1 MRMVGESARQ
11 MAGAGGRARPWL
23 SGCTL
28 AVALSVCPSVRLPA
42 QDNPA
47 VRSAVQLAGEGR
59 GDSARVLVASILTH
73 SRPGDSTWV
82 EALYWRARL
91 AATGDTAERDL
102 RRVAIEYSGSKYADD
117 ALLQLSQLAL
127 AAGNP
132 ASALELSTR
141 LRSDYPGSELR
152 ARAALWAARAAFD
165 VGEPRTACMYLDTAK
180 TEAAADVE
188 FGNQVHFY
196 EARCTAA
203 VLAAPAPAMDSSAA
217 RPGRDS
223 AASPA
228 PAPPTAAVP
237 PAPVATARRGFE
249 VQVAA
254 TRSSREAQTVVRRLT
269 RARRAAHVVAGTD
282 GLFRVRVGPF
292 ASLQTADSAAKSLR
306 RIVGGSP
313 FPVRLP

>member
-1 MRMVGESARQ
+1 MKT
-11 MAGAGGRARPWL
+11 GRARHPRSWL
-23 SGCTL
+23 AGCTL
-28 AVALSVCPSVRLPA
+28 AVALTVRPSVHLCA

-47 VRSAVQLAGEGR
+47 VRAAVLLAAEGH

-91 AATGDTAERDL
+91 AATGDSAERDL
-102 RRVAIEYSGSKYADD
+102 RRVAIEYSDSKYADD

-141 LRSDYPGSELR
+141 LRSDYPGSDLR

-165 VGEPRTACMYLDTAK
+165 VGEPRKACMYLDTAK
-180 TEAAADVE
+180 TEAASDVE

-203 VLAAPAPAMDSSAA
+203 VLAAPPPSDSSLAPARPDSGAGSA
-217 RPGRDS
+217 S
-223 AASPA
+223 
-228 PAPPTAAVP
+228 APPAAATQ
-237 PAPVATARRGFE
+237 PAPVAAASRGFE

-254 TRSSREAQTVVRRLT
+254 ARSSREAQALVRRLT
-269 RARRAAHVVAGTD
+269 RAHRIAHVVTGAD
-282 GLFRVRVGPF
+282 GLYRVRVGPF
-292 ASLQTADSAAKSLR
+292 ASLQAADSAAKALR

-313 FPVRLP
+313 FPVRAP

>member
-1 MRMVGESARQ
+1 MVGRSAGRT
-11 MAGAGGRARPWL
+11 AGARGHSRRWL
-23 SGCTL
+23 AGCTL
-28 AVALSVCPSVRLPA
+28 AVALSVGPSVRLPA

-47 VRSAVQLAGEGR
+47 VRAAVQLAAEGR
-59 GDSARVLVASILTH
+59 GDSARALVASILLH

-91 AATGDTAERDL
+91 AATGDSAERDL
-102 RRVAIEYSGSKYADD
+102 RRVAIEYSGSRYADD

-141 LRSDYPGSELR
+141 LRSDYPASELR

-180 TEAAADVE
+180 TEAASDVE

-203 VLAAPAPAMDSSAA
+203 VLAAPPAATDSA
-217 RPGRDS
+217 RTSRDS
-223 AASPA
+223 AAAPA
-228 PAPPTAAVP
+228 PVPPTAAAP
-237 PAPVATARRGFE
+237 PAPVAATRRGFE

-254 TRSSREAQTVVRRLT
+254 ARSARAAQTVVRRLT
-269 RARRAAHVVAGTD
+269 RARRTAHVVTGTD
-282 GLFRVRVGPF
+282 GLYRVRVGPF
-292 ASLQTADSAAKSLR
+292 ASLQAADSAAKSLR

-313 FPVRLP
+313 FPVRTP